1 MDADLLSWADI
12 DSACGRLAGAIRG
25 GGLPDVVVGISRG
38 GLVRRCSSATSWA
51 CETCVPSP
59 SSGPAATRWVRPSSL
74 RLPVRYPA
82 SLGSLQDLDVL
93 VVDDVAGSGETI
105 AAAAG
110 MATSMRAKRAR
121 AAVCVV
127 NDANWVGGTL
137 PDHVAIHARRWVIF
151 PWEPRDH
158 DRLLPA
164 HLPRGPPVG
173 DRAGI
178 AALAEGLRR
187 AGHETFVL
195 AGGPPSP
202 GDGPDVARL
211 TSVTLPRPAT
221 GADVLAR

>member
-38 GLVRRCSSATSWA
+38 GLVPAVLVSHQLGLRDLRTLAIIRTCSDTVGAAKLPT
-51 CETCVPSP
+51 
-59 SSGPAATRWVRPSSL
+59 PA
-74 RLPVRYPA
+74 VRYPA

-121 AAVCVV
+121 TAVCVV

-151 PWEPRDH
+151 PWEP
-158 DRLLPA
+158 
-164 HLPRGPPVG
+164 
-173 DRAGI
+173 
-178 AALAEGLRR
+178 
-187 AGHETFVL
+187 
-195 AGGPPSP
+195 S
-202 GDGPDVARL
+202 
-211 TSVTLPRPAT
+211 
-221 GADVLAR
+221 